1 MCKSESIKVYD
12 VTKEAAE
19 KLKLDSE
26 KRNKL
31 NIEINITTAK
41 NSFEIKSDK
50 YVPFSDLKIE
60 QQYLKHLI
68 KKEINELCKKTKGTT
83 KYCLLLIREKYLKM
97 PILKICCFTIS
108 VQVYL
113 QNSFQGKLHRD

>member
-1 MCKSESIKVYD
+1 MCKSESIKVYE
-12 VTKEAAE
+12 VTKETAE

-60 QQYLKHLI
+60 QQYLKHLRFLYKGIII
-68 KKEINELCKKTKGTT
+68 KHNEN
-83 KYCLLLIREKYLKM
+83 RA
-97 PILKICCFTIS
+97 
-108 VQVYL
+108 
-113 QNSFQGKLHRD
+113 NLH